1 MSNLHDTL
9 DTSNTGHNHN
19 ASANGAS
26 SNNLEQDAPISEKMR
41 ATLHDTVDTLAEKAE
56 VAEKSIRT
64 KAGDSKEALTE
75 KQQQIQES
83 WEASSVRKYAT
94 ENPVATAGIVFVA
107 GALFG
112 KLLSRN

>member
-1 MSNLHDTL
+1 MSNLHETIDTKES
-9 DTSNTGHNHN
+9 DHSRK
-19 ASANGAS
+19 A
-26 SNNLEQDAPISEKMR
+26 APIAEKMR
-41 ATLHDTVDTLAEKAE
+41 ATLHDTVDTLAEKAQS
-56 VAEKSIRT
+56 AEKSIRT
-64 KAGDSKEALTE
+64 SAGESKEALSE

-112 KLLSRN
+112 KLLSRS